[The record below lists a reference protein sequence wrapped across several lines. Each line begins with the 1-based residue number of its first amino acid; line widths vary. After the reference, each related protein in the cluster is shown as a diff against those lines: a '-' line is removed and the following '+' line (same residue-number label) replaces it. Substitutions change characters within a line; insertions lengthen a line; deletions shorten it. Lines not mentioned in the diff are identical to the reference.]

1 MPLSQLST
9 LVVQKQKYTQFEHYL
24 AEAPVLASI
33 IEQNKSPF
41 FIQLC
46 RDIWFSLGEQRH
58 EPILNVDSIEN
69 SPIRYSVVKQFVN
82 HPTYHCIYDLSQQEG
97 SNTLTNAVVVADF
110 LAHWLHFELEKRE
123 FDTDKQRVQYVLE
136 LVSISQAIE
145 GAAQFLAHMQAQLL
159 EQHNLQDFLLLDFED
174 QANDTATTLFEIST
188 AGVTRYLYKAKYVH
202 QSIV

>member
-1 MPLSQLST
+1 MPLSQMST

-33 IEQNKSPF
+33 VEQNTSPF

-46 RDIWFSLGEQRH
+46 RDIWFSLCEQRH
-58 EPILNVDSIEN
+58 EPILNADSMEN
-69 SPIRYSVVKQFVN
+69 SPIRYSVVKQFVT

-97 SNTLTNAVVVADF
+97 SNTLTNAVVVAEF
-110 LAHWLHFELEKRE
+110 LTHWLHFELEKRE
-123 FDTDKQRVQYVLE
+123 FDTDKQRLQYVLE

-145 GAAQFLAHMQAQLL
+145 GAAQFLAHMQPQLL
-159 EQHNLQDFLLLDFED
+159 EQQNLQDFLLLDFEE
-174 QANDTATTLFEIST
+174 QANDTAATVFEVAT
-188 AGVTRYLYKAKYVH
+188 AGVTRHLYKAKYVY